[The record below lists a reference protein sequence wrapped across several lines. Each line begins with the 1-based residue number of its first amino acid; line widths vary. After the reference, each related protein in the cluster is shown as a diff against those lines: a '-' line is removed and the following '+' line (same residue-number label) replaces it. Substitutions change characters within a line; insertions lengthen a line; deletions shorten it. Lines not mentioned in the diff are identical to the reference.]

1 MFRMARSPTRAYYER
16 RRLHRLYARQQL
28 RMHNNAKFYKCSG
41 HSTPASHSRVAFNP
55 WVVLSS
61 HLSAA
66 RQNRIRVLP
75 IQCPLASELIVFVI
89 QYFIGRFE
97 LGFCFAPI
105 CVTLIALL
113 YFCFVICGESF
124 ITIKLSCDLVN
135 CFNYVSCF
143 IYNMNVSLLRLHDD
157 LCCVPRR
164 PVKSTLKPP
173 KWLLISIKRL
183 SSVLMTKMT
192 ATSSMG

>member
-1 MFRMARSPTRAYYER
+1 MFRMARSPTRAYYE

-113 YFCFVICGESF
+113 YFVLWFVVRVLLQLNYLVILWIVLIMCLALSITWMSLYYVCMMICA
-124 ITIKLSCDLVN
+124 
-135 CFNYVSCF
+135 
-143 IYNMNVSLLRLHDD
+143 VSL
-157 LCCVPRR
+157 V
-164 PVKSTLKPP
+164 VQLKA
-173 KWLLISIKRL
+173 R
-183 SSVLMTKMT
+183 
-192 ATSSMG
+192 